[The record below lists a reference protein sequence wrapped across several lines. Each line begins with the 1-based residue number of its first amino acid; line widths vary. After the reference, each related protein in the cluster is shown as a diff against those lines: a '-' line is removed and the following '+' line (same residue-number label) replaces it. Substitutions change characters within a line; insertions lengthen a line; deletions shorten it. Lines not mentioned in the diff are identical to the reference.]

1 MKALPNLW
9 RWLPQPTLW
18 STFCNSSFLALATF
32 KILLTDPAMNGNQP
46 WLLKQHQIIWERGE
60 VGVLLLFPNP
70 YVIIC
75 IFGKFKRSKMKIG
88 PLSIKEGCCN
98 NGVLFVSLFCF
109 DSLISSLLFSSFRDR
124 QTLTLVS
131 WWQNQWVGA
140 VDTERQ
146 SVFVRPTIVSRVP
159 QHLYFRHLRFCIS
172 QIFPFVFLQ
181 TLPQYLLPST
191 AVTLHNNS
199 SHVKRIWVRFWRTG
213 KTPALCPFSF

>member
-1 MKALPNLW
+1 MVC
-9 RWLPQPTLW
+9 
-18 STFCNSSFLALATF
+18 FFL
-32 KILLTDPAMNGNQP
+32 
-46 WLLKQHQIIWERGE
+46 
-60 VGVLLLFPNP
+60 
-70 YVIIC
+70 
-75 IFGKFKRSKMKIG
+75 
-88 PLSIKEGCCN
+88 
-98 NGVLFVSLFCF
+98 SLFCF

-199 SHVKRIWVRFWRTG
+199 SHVKRIWVIFCRTG
-213 KTPALCPFSF
+213 KTPASCPFCKKKISKNVLTLHHNIYIITIVIGITITMPEVNIST